1 MISKVLKLIIII
13 YHALCRKIAATLVRA
28 EVYTAIDTLNYFD
41 EANSRKNPVSS
52 KEKDQVSAKDIK
64 VENSNQDDSDI
75 NATLAALEAQLQ
87 KKERLSYGTN

>member
-1 MISKVLKLIIII
+1 
-13 YHALCRKIAATLVRA
+13 VRA

-87 KKERLSYGTN
+87 KKKG